1 MEHILLDFSSIEQN
15 LKNYTLKN
23 KGIAAIE
30 IDKIIGSLGRY
41 FDFTETLLPK
51 RDILTTRYERI
62 KKIMTEGG
70 SLPPIQVYQILDNYF
85 IIDGHHRVAV
95 AKNELN
101 AKYIDADVT
110 EVKFNFELSPNTKYT
125 FNSESTKAFLIKLE
139 AYSFEK
145 STYLNNNILIK
156 PLTVTELKSYAT
168 LNQEIEDFKKNYN
181 NGELARKSK
190 IYSSYTWYAQI
201 FLPAVDL
208 IEKEKILSKFPH
220 RTYTDLYVW
229 IQRHKYFLSQ
239 QAGHD
244 VGFDYTAQ
252 DFAEK
257 FQNKKILNILPPI
270 FTDILKHLVK

>member
-70 SLPPIQVYQILDNYF
+70 TLPPIQVYQILDNYF

>member
-23 KGIAAIE
+23 KGILAIE

-51 RDILTTRYERI
+51 RDVLTTRYERI

-125 FNSESTKAFLIKLE
+125 FNSESTKDFLIKLE

-145 STYLNNNILIK
+145 STYLNNNILVK

-201 FLPAVDL
+201 FLPAVNL

-270 FTDILKHLVK
+270 FTDIIKHLVK

>member
-15 LKNYTLKN
+15 LKNYTFKN
-23 KGIAAIE
+23 KGIQAIE

-51 RDILTTRYERI
+51 RDVLTTRYERI

-70 SLPPIQVYQILDNYF
+70 ILPPIQVYQILDNYF
-85 IIDGHHRVAV
+85 IIDGHHRVAI

-110 EVKFNFELSPNTKYT
+110 EVQFNFELSPNTKYI
-125 FNSESTKAFLIKLE
+125 FGSESTKNFLIKLE
-139 AYSFEK
+139 ADSFEK
-145 STYLNNNILIK
+145 STHLNNNILIK
-156 PLTVTELKSYAT
+156 PLIVTELKSYAT
-168 LNQEIEDFKKNYN
+168 LNQEIEDFKKQYN
-181 NGELARKSK
+181 KGELSRKSK

-201 FLPAVDL
+201 FLPAVTL
-208 IEKEKILSKFPH
+208 IEKEDILSKFPH

-257 FQNKKILNILPPI
+257 FKNKKIFNIIPPI
-270 FTDILKHLVK
+270 FKDLLKHLVK

>member
-1 MEHILLDFSSIEQN
+1 
-15 LKNYTLKN
+15 
-23 KGIAAIE
+23 
-30 IDKIIGSLGRY
+30 
-41 FDFTETLLPK
+41 
-51 RDILTTRYERI
+51 
-62 KKIMTEGG
+62 
-70 SLPPIQVYQILDNYF
+70 
-85 IIDGHHRVAV
+85 
-95 AKNELN
+95 
-101 AKYIDADVT
+101 
-110 EVKFNFELSPNTKYT
+110 
-125 FNSESTKAFLIKLE
+125 LE

-168 LNQEIEDFKKNYN
+168 LNQEIEDFKKQYN
-181 NGELARKSK
+181 KGELSRKSK

-201 FLPAVDL
+201 FLPAVNL
-208 IEKEKILSKFPH
+208 IEKEDILSKFPH

-257 FQNKKILNILPPI
+257 FKNKKLFNIIPPI
-270 FTDILKHLVK
+270 FKDLLKHLVK

>member
-110 EVKFNFELSPNTKYT
+110 EVKFNFELSPNTKYI

-156 PLTVTELKSYAT
+156 PLIVTELKSYAT

>member
-125 FNSESTKAFLIKLE
+125 FNSESTKDFLIKLE

-145 STYLNNNILIK
+145 NTYLNNNILIK
-156 PLTVTELKSYAT
+156 PLIVTELKSYAT